1 MNGSPNI
8 VLMQAY
14 SLRKD
19 YGKYLNYMIRKKAI
33 KGQEYLDSNSKK
45 ELEKINSALAD
56 SGYFKSVESD
66 PQVKKDQKLDEKTQ
80 SLTEEKTFFTA
91 DNDDYGKYIGYMI
104 RINALAKKEKLSEKE
119 QQERDRL
126 KNKVDQYVNVDEKPK
141 LNSAD
146 DTLIG
151 FYSSEQK
158 HLKLKDAEHAREML
172 RKGRDNGS
180 VLWEPVISFDNDF
193 LEREGILNRKTGEL
207 HDDILKEASYK
218 MMNEAIKREK
228 LNKPYWSASIHRNT
242 DNIHIHFALVEQE
255 NSRDI
260 ITYKGEK
267 EPKAKFK
274 LSTIYAMKS
283 AFSNE
288 LIDITKAQD
297 RITKDRNKLREVVI
311 ENAKE
316 QMKSPSFQKEL
327 NSLMKMLPDNHK
339 QWQYATLHK
348 INPKITDQ
356 VDKITNHLLQGNKDY
371 DEWSDLVKDVD
382 ELYKGQYGESQN
394 ENKQYG
400 INQFQ
405 DLQKRCG
412 NKLLTEL
419 KNMDMQAQKIKKY
432 IPSNKK
438 IKNSDNY
445 IQECLAL
452 LEHKDEKSN
461 TKEPVQTSKIA
472 SSGSLHSNKDY
483 SKLAKERQRKFK
495 KMVDS
500 RKFDQQLRKMMKP
513 IMNKRN
519 VQYLRN
525 SVQKEFENGLTT
537 IDKVKAMNEFNRWH
551 SMDRE

>member
-33 KGQEYLDSNSKK
+33 KGQEYLDADSKK

-56 SGYFKSVESD
+56 SGYFKSVEAD
-66 PQVKKDQKLDEKTQ
+66 PQVKTTDQAEKKVEA
-80 SLTEEKTFFTA
+80 LTKEKTFFNA

-104 RINALAKKEKLSEKE
+104 RINALAKKERLSEKE
-119 QQERDRL
+119 QKERDRL
-126 KNKVDQYVNVDEKPK
+126 TKKVDQYINDVDEKPK

-151 FYSSEQK
+151 FYSSESK
-158 HLKLKDAEHAREML
+158 HLKLKDAEHARQML

-228 LNKPYWSASIHRNT
+228 LNNPYWSASIHRNT

-255 NSRDI
+255 NSREI
-260 ITYKGEK
+260 INYKGEK

-297 RITKDRNKLREVVI
+297 RITKNRNKLREVVV

-316 QMKSPSFQKEL
+316 QMQSPSFQKEL
-327 NSLMKMLPDNHK
+327 NTLMKMLPDNHK

-348 INPKITDQ
+348 IDPKITDQ
-356 VDKITNHLLQGNKDY
+356 VDKITNHLLEGNKDY
-371 DEWSDLVKDVD
+371 DEWSELVKDVD
-382 ELYKGQYGESQN
+382 EMYKGQYGKSKN
-394 ENKQYG
+394 ATKQYSL
-400 INQFQ
+400 NQFQ
-405 DLQKRCG
+405 DLKKRCG
-412 NKLLTEL
+412 NRLLTEL
-419 KNMDMQAQKIKKY
+419 KQIDMQAQAIRKY
-432 IPSNKK
+432 IPSNKQ
-438 IKNSDNY
+438 IKNSENY
-445 IQECLAL
+445 IQECLSL
-452 LEHKDEKSN
+452 LESKNKNKQESHS
-461 TKEPVQTSKIA
+461 TKKIV
-472 SSGSLHSNKDY
+472 SSGALKSNKDY
-483 SKLAKERQRKFK
+483 SKHAKERQEKFK

-500 RKFDQQLRKMMKP
+500 RKFDQHLRKMMKP

-519 VQYLRN
+519 IQYLKN
-525 SVQKEFENGLTT
+525 SVQKEFENGLTS

-551 SMDRE
+551 SIEQE